1 MGSNVN
7 NIQSLLL
14 QAQSRLES
22 AKDLKKQAQAN
33 GNYANANKGIL
44 KTRIIIPIG
53 NPVPYCIKV
62 ATPLAPPGAILLG
75 AVKHTIPI
83 AYRSVPKTLRTVN
96 LNTVF
101 PIFSPRL

>member
-33 GNYANANKGIL
+33 GNYANANKGT
-44 KTRIIIPIG
+44 KTFVDGKRLNSYDYNI
-53 NPVPYCIKV
+53 YMAQK
-62 ATPLAPPGAILLG
+62 
-75 AVKHTIPI
+75 AVKEYK
-83 AYRSVPKTLRTVN
+83 AKLAEAKKAAKKK
-96 LNTVF
+96 
-101 PIFSPRL
+101 

>member
-33 GNYANANKGIL
+33 GNYANANKGT
-44 KTRIIIPIG
+44 KTFVDGKR
-53 NPVPYCIKV
+53 
-62 ATPLAPPGAILLG
+62 
-75 AVKHTIPI
+75 
-83 AYRSVPKTLRTVN
+83 
-96 LNTVF
+96 LNSSYV
-101 PIFSPRL
+101 